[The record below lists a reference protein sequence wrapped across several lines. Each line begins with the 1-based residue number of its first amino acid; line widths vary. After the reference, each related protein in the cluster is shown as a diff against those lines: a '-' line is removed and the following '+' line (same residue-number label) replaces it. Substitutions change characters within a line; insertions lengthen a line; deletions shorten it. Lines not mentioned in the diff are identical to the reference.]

1 MCSGI
6 PLRPPYAFMTY
17 TGTVL
22 PFLGVLARQKDALC
36 GDYVCQSVHD
46 LLSAPKPFVGFH
58 EIRYVG
64 YLQTVVA
71 QV

>member
-46 LLSAPKPFVGFH
+46 LLSAPKPFVGFS
-58 EIRYVG
+58 
-64 YLQTVVA
+64 
-71 QV
+71 